1 MPKYANTQ
9 QLTTMVTLVQWQT
22 STRTQTDMPSS
33 AWLEDEKVKRSK
45 GIRKSSR
52 HRRSKPRSN
61 GWNVTPIEQF
71 FALPER
77 AREIQIAVANG
88 VSLMRSD
95 NLSAAA
101 AARATG
107 ISPGVLKRR
116 GRSALQKLQNGRYA
130 ANPHDDL
137 ARVVIV
143 VSESK
148 GPVEVATRD
157 SRQASK
163 AGKHSAAVQRYLETG
178 DDSALRRL
186 PRNYIID
193 AEGNRVDLLTDLD
206 ELDRLGSAGEL
217 SFESL
222 YVRSR

>member
-1 MPKYANTQ
+1 
-9 QLTTMVTLVQWQT
+9 
-22 STRTQTDMPSS
+22 
-33 AWLEDEKVKRSK
+33 VKRQSK

-52 HRRSKPRSN
+52 HRRSKPRN
-61 GWNVTPIEQF
+61 NAQTMTMAEQL

-77 AREIQIAVANG
+77 AQEIQIAVPKA
-88 VSLMRSD
+88 VWLMRSSD
-95 NLSAAA
+95 FSAWA

-107 ISPGVLKRR
+107 ISQKTLLRR
-116 GRSALQKLQNGRYA
+116 GGSALHKLDNGRYA
-130 ANPHDDL
+130 ANPYDDL
-137 ARVVIV
+137 FRVVIV

-157 SRQASK
+157 SREASK

-178 DDSALRRL
+178 DDSALKRFQGQH
-186 PRNYIID
+186 IID
-193 AEGNRVDLLTDLD
+193 AQGNLVALLTDTD

-222 YVRSR
+222 YARSR